1 VCVCAVVHGHTH
13 PFARGAAHHQKDS
26 NYLFLA
32 ALKYPISQQ
41 SRLNRARRKNT
52 SWSLFL
58 CARAPSC
65 GRHGF
70 PTATMAARPTAIGD
84 TTRTWRD
91 GGGRSGLAAL
101 SPASGVAVGVVELQ
115 GAQQQGEE
123 KGAAV
128 NSEIGRRSTTA
139 LPIATRIGAMCTSVV
154 TRSRHARLFAGSSSA
169 EGPTNREEGQSELG
183 LRRESATEK
192 KQIAYV
198 I

>member
-1 VCVCAVVHGHTH
+1 MCVCAVVHGHTH

-41 SRLNRARRKNT
+41 SRLNRARRKNI
-52 SWSLFL
+52 SWSFSF
-58 CARAPSC
+58 APGRRA
-65 GRHGF
+65 
-70 PTATMAARPTAIGD
+70 ADAAVFQRQRWRRGATAIGD